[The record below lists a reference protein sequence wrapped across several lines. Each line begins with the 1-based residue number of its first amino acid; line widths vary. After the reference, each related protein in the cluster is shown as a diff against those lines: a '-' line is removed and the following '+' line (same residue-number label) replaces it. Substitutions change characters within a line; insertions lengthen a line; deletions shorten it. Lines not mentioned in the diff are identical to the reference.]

1 MDRMRL
7 VIEECMENIS
17 MDENIKAKISE
28 INVDENSKN
37 EKIKMQKSKNSK
49 VTMRRIWKNAVS
61 IAACLVLLFAV
72 TSVGTYAL
80 SGKSIFEAFFENSE
94 PSYAKELLDYNGQ
107 KYVVDDYTIT
117 LESTLFDRKTGLG
130 YCVFSI
136 TKEGGKPEA
145 RLYADGYGDSF
156 GEDNRF
162 SVRVKHSDGYSARF
176 EYVGDTLY
184 QYFSFSTSSMDFSLR
199 VLDTAHVNP
208 NPTAEDDT
216 PCLYYNFEIAETS
229 KYKEYKVSDKRT
241 ISISPLGTY
250 IEAFD
255 SLGRAS
261 VITVHYENGEEKTVV
276 DTENKIGTGLSEE
289 SYDGEKWEF
298 RFRFK
303 DIIDI
308 QSVDYITYNGEKYE
322 ALN

>member
-1 MDRMRL
+1 MDKMKL
-7 VIEECMENIS
+7 VIDECMENIS

-28 INVDENSKN
+28 INADENSKN
-37 EKIKMQKSKNSK
+37 EKLKIQKSKNNK

-80 SGKSIFEAFFENSE
+80 SGKSIFEVFFENSE

-107 KYVVDDYTIT
+107 KYVIDDYTIT

-145 RLYADGYGDSF
+145 RLYGDVF
-156 GEDNRF
+156 GKDNRF
-162 SVRVKHSDGYSARF
+162 AVRVKHSNGYSARF

-184 QYFSFSTSSMDFSLR
+184 QYFSFSTSSPDFSLR
-199 VLDTAHVNP
+199 VLDNKYENP
-208 NPTAEDDT
+208 NPTPDDIAWQMH
-216 PCLYYNFEIAETS
+216 YDFEIAETS
-229 KYKEYKVSDKRT
+229 KYKEYKVSDNRT
-241 ISISPLGTY
+241 ISISPLGIY

-255 SLGRAS
+255 GLGRTS
-261 VITVHYENGEEKTVV
+261 VITLHYENGEEKTVV
-276 DTENKIGTGLSEE
+276 DTENEIGIGLSEG
-289 SYDGEKWEF
+289 SYDGEKWAY
-298 RFRFK
+298 RFHFK